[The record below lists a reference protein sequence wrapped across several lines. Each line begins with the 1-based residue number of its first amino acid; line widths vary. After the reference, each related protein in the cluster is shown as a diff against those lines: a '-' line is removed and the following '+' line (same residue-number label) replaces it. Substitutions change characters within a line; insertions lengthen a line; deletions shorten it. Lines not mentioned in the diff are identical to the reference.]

1 MRVLVDLTFIT
12 ANGHSGVQI
21 FALRLI
27 QELVRHNTMDFIF
40 MVSDDGK
47 EKVNNLVHGHIVVYN
62 PQTPLSK
69 RFYWFNRFY
78 NAKRINSIAKREK
91 AEVYLIPY
99 VRVNGLTCGS
109 IRQVG
114 IVHDMA
120 SCYLSGSIKNFVSRL
135 FFIPLL
141 RSMDKLIA
149 ISNNTKKE
157 IIEIANISNDKVD
170 VVYNS
175 MVPPKSGI
183 MPFET
188 NSPYILYVNTLEKY
202 KNVETLIRAFDLIK
216 ESIPHKI
223 IIKARKTQYYEQL
236 IAPLIEKLG
245 LTARIQLI
253 EEIFT
258 DDQMT
263 ALYKGADL
271 FVSSSTMEGF
281 GYTPIEAA
289 INQCPVICS
298 DIPALLESTM
308 GLLNYYH
315 DPYDYFELSQKIIEL
330 LNKGRNE
337 ELKHVSSTFINCYS
351 VEKQASKII
360 KVLEGALSNNI
371 LFNIHNE

>member
-12 ANGHSGVQI
+12 ANGHSGVQT

-27 QELVRHNTMDFIF
+27 QELVRHNTMDFVF

-47 EKVNNLVHGHIVVYN
+47 ERVNNLVHGHIVVYN
-62 PQTPLSK
+62 PTTPLSK
-69 RFYWFNRFY
+69 RFYWFTRIY
-78 NAKRINSIAKREK
+78 NAKRINSIAKIEK

-109 IRQVG
+109 ISQVG

-216 ESIPHKI
+216 ELIPHKI
-223 IIKARKTQYYEQL
+223 IIKARKTTYYEQN
-236 IAPLIEKLG
+236 ITPLIEKLN
-245 LTARIQLI
+245 LTPRIQLI

-258 DDQMT
+258 DEQMT

-271 FVSSSTMEGF
+271 FVSPFTMEGF

-315 DPYDYFELSQKIIEL
+315 DPYDYHELSKLMLHTLSNNANLCLSKISSEF
-330 LNKGRNE
+330 LNA
-337 ELKHVSSTFINCYS
+337 YS
-351 VEKQASKII
+351 VEKQAAEII
-360 KVLEGALSNNI
+360 KVIEHTYGN
-371 LFNIHNE
+371 

>member
-1 MRVLVDLTFIT
+1 MKVLVDLTFIT
-12 ANGHSGVQI
+12 ANGHSGVQT

-27 QELVRHNTMDFIF
+27 QELVRHKTMDFIF
-40 MVSDDGK
+40 MVSDGGK
-47 EKVNNLVHGHIVVYN
+47 ERINDIGQGHIVVYN
-62 PQTPLSK
+62 PTTPLSK
-69 RFYWFNRFY
+69 RFYWFTRIY
-78 NAKRINSIAKREK
+78 NAKRINSIAKIEK
-91 AEVYLIPY
+91 ADVFLIPY
-99 VRVNGLTCGS
+99 VRINGLTCNS

-114 IVHDMA
+114 VVHDMA
-120 SCYLSGSIKNFVSRL
+120 PCYISGRIKNLVSRL

-157 IIEIANISNDKVD
+157 IIEIANITNDKVD

-175 MVPPKSGI
+175 IVPSKKSGI
-183 MPFET
+183 PPFKT
-188 NSPYILYVNTLEKY
+188 DSPYILYVNTLEKY

-216 ESIPHKI
+216 ESIPHKL
-223 IIKARKTQYYEQL
+223 IIKARKTTYYEKN
-236 IAPLIEKLG
+236 IVPLINMLN
-245 LTARIQLI
+245 LTERIQLI

-258 DDQMT
+258 DEQMT

-271 FVSSSTMEGF
+271 FVSPSTMEGF

-315 DPYDYFELSQKIIEL
+315 NPYDYHELSKHILDI
-330 LNKGRNE
+330 LNKKTNLNLSKISSE
-337 ELKHVSSTFINCYS
+337 FLKTYS
-351 VEKQASKII
+351 VERQAAEII
-360 KVLEGALSNNI
+360 RVIEHTYGN
-371 LFNIHNE
+371 